1 MKVLVVNLYTDA
13 AHAVE
18 GSPAHV
24 EEELLRLYPFLRS
37 EDPDDAGNVDEL
49 IEHLNSKQVYDAAVI
64 DQGSLSKAES
74 PGNLHQEGEN
84 HVVSAMLGYRHD
96 LAGALEAARFLTGG
110 GVRTPEQVRQGLW
123 EADGEVE
130 EGALLAYGLD
140 PSEAN
145 LRALRAVR
153 AMTRTAK
160 AEPQA
165 ATAQD
170 VQPGDPDASEA
181 AEEVERA
188 FTDRFVMPVE
198 LGGKHSKG
206 SLLARDQD
214 SGRVWLLKP
223 GSGGQTPAAGAR
235 EEPASQS
242 RREAAFWHV
251 ADLWHLGE
259 FYPRAD
265 LLLVDGREYA
275 AIQLL
280 PWSFETLDKALKIDA
295 NRGRAALEPYL
306 KDGMLH
312 RWAVVDYVL
321 GNPDRHANNLMIR
334 GTDVRLIDHGSAMAG
349 EAFDPAHDQYSFTPY
364 YLRAWCTGR
373 FSKMDAAAKLK
384 GMPRISR
391 EAEVHLR
398 AWLDG
403 LKPEDLDK
411 VLLRY
416 GVNAAPAKERLSRLK
431 MMATQ
436 MPVDLAINRAWV
448 ET

>member
-1 MKVLVVNLYTDA
+1 MKVLVYNLYTDI

-24 EEELLRLYPFLRS
+24 EQELLRLYPFLRS
-37 EDPDDAGNVDEL
+37 EDPDDAGDVEAL
-49 IEHLNSKQVYDAAVI
+49 VEHLNHKQVYDASVVE
-64 DQGSLSKAES
+64 QGLTKAEAPS
-74 PGNLHQEGEN
+74 NLHREGEN
-84 HVVSAMLGYRHD
+84 HVISAMLGYHHD
-96 LAGALEAARFLTGG
+96 LAGALEAARFLAGAG
-110 GVRTPEQVRQGLW
+110 PRSQEQVRQSLW

-130 EGALLAYGLD
+130 SGALLAYGLE

-153 AMTRTAK
+153 AMSQTAK

-170 VQPGDPDASEA
+170 VQPGDPDGQEAS
-181 AEEVERA
+181 EEVERA
-188 FTDRFVMPVE
+188 FADRFVMPVE

-235 EEPASQS
+235 QEPASQA

-251 ADLWHLGE
+251 ADFWHLGE
-259 FYPRAD
+259 YYPQAE
-265 LLLVDGREYA
+265 LLLIDGREYA
-275 AIQLL
+275 AIHLL
-280 PWSFETLDKALKIDA
+280 PWSFETLDKALKADA
-295 NRGRAALEPYL
+295 GRGRAVLARYL
-306 KDGMLH
+306 KDGMIH
-312 RWAVVDYVL
+312 RWALIDYVL
-321 GNPDRHANNLMIR
+321 GNPDRHANNLMVR
-334 GTDVRLIDHGSAMAG
+334 GQDVRLIDHGSAMAG
-349 EAFDPAHDQYSFTPY
+349 EGFDPAHDRNSFTPY
-364 YLRAWCTGR
+364 YLRAWYAGP
-373 FSKMDAAAKLK
+373 FSKLDAAAKLK
-384 GMPRISR
+384 AMPRVGR
-391 EAEVHLR
+391 EAEVQLR
-398 AWLDG
+398 AWLDS
-403 LKPEDLDK
+403 LQLSDIDR
-411 VLLRY
+411 VLTRY
-416 GVNAAPAKERLSRLK
+416 GVNPVPARERLARLK